1 MADPDDIIDPN
12 DLDSIDA
19 LLDEAEL
26 DAGDL
31 EDIEPKLPAEV
42 PAEEEVAPPAEEP
55 LTAVEDELI
64 SEDPELQELEE
75 ETNAPPTAQEATENV
90 AGVDDVAAVAAGAV
104 AGAAA
109 ATALAKDEPS
119 EKAVEE
125 PKKEEDDFE
134 KVLQERQKKN
144 QESGF
149 TVEQMDSLKKII
161 IIFGASI
168 IVLVLTAIGI
178 GVWGALSAS
187 NSHLPEEAQTML
199 ETIKVNGDLNISEV
213 QGMAENLQSIEKK
226 LDAVNFQVE
235 QLAADLI
242 KLQGS
247 NPAQQVTID
256 PLGLNNTATS
266 APKESEVVQQQP
278 PVQVAQSAPVVMNAA
293 AAIDPQVIKKID
305 SINYRLIKAQKAIDT
320 ISGRVKTIQQTQ
332 QEVIHGVKSVEKQQL
347 LEMKLRAEE
356 EEQKAE
362 EEKVQQDQNPY
373 SYQTPDGMF
382 YDQSVKDSYP

>member
-31 EDIEPKLPAEV
+31 EDIEPELPAEV
-42 PAEEEVAPPAEEP
+42 PADDEVAPPAEEP
-55 LTAVEDELI
+55 MAAVEDELI

-75 ETNAPPTAQEATENV
+75 ETSAFPTAQEAIENV
-90 AGVDDVAAVAAGAV
+90 AAAGAV
-104 AGAAA
+104 AGA

-125 PKKEEDDFE
+125 PKKEKDDFE

-144 QESGF
+144 QKSGF

-178 GVWGALSAS
+178 GMWGALSAS

-235 QLAADLI
+235 QLAADLL

-247 NPAQQVTID
+247 NSAQQATID

-266 APKESEVVQQQP
+266 SPRESVVAQQQP
-278 PVQVAQSAPVVMNAA
+278 PVQVAQPAPVVMNAA
-293 AAIDPQVIKKID
+293 AVIDPQVIKKID
-305 SINYRLIKAQKAIDT
+305 SINYRLIKAQKEIDT

-362 EEKVQQDQNPY
+362 AEKVKQDQNPY